1 MGSTHS
7 GTPSP
12 SWAMI
17 EDSIEEFLTMSC
29 MEGGFGLPSPR
40 RCDTGALSAPV
51 KTTPWMENA
60 LATQATMTVPSRMA
74 ALRSNAGLPFE
85 QRHTHQGGGGQQA
98 QACARQPTAEG
109 KATSRCSKL
118 TDRQAAMAVQPH
130 VPPHHDL
137 ALESEDPDVGFCLH
151 SSWAKEVAPLA
162 STMGARLRPL
172 WPSP

>member
-40 RCDTGALSAPV
+40 RRDTGALSAPV
-51 KTTPWMENA
+51 KTAPWMENA

-74 ALRSNAGLPFE
+74 ALQSNAGLPFE
-85 QRHTHQGGGGQQA
+85 QRHTHQGGGGSKRKHVLDNPLPR
-98 QACARQPTAEG
+98 ARQHHGAASSSTG
-109 KATSRCSKL
+109 KLLWQSSRTC
-118 TDRQAAMAVQPH
+118 
-130 VPPHHDL
+130 HHIMIWR
-137 ALESEDPDVGFCLH
+137 
-151 SSWAKEVAPLA
+151 SSQRILMLDFA
-162 STMGARLRPL
+162 STQAGPRKWLP
-172 WPSP
+172 

>member
-40 RCDTGALSAPV
+40 RRDMGALSAPV

-60 LATQATMTVPSRMA
+60 LATQAMMTVPSRMA
-74 ALRSNAGLPFE
+74 ALRSNAGLLFE
-85 QRHTHQGGGGQQA
+85 QRHTHQGGGAASASMCSTTHCRGQGNITVQQA
-98 QACARQPTAEG
+98 H
-109 KATSRCSKL
+109 
-118 TDRQAAMAVQPH
+118 RQASCYGSPA
-130 VPPHHDL
+130 
-137 ALESEDPDVGFCLH
+137 
-151 SSWAKEVAPLA
+151 
-162 STMGARLRPL
+162 ARATT
-172 WPSP
+172 S